1 MQPLHEAFA
10 LRVIVCSRLLYCV
23 PVVLWR
29 RVSNDNRFSLRRVI
43 VLVIFPRDLL
53 DYFTW
58 LLSFAF
64 SFLRLREEKYV
75 VLVCV
80 NSFSLKNHFMI
91 DGMGC
96 RMMRK
101 FGRIRNY

>member
-1 MQPLHEAFA
+1 M
-10 LRVIVCSRLLYCV
+10 SD
-23 PVVLWR
+23 
-29 RVSNDNRFSLRRVI
+29 DNRFSLRRVL

-64 SFLRLREEKYV
+64 CFLRLREEKDV
-75 VLVCV
+75 VLGCV
-80 NSFSLKNHFMI
+80 KSVSLKNHFMI

-101 FGRIRNY
+101 FGSIGNYKAKAGSNLRVIPSCAR